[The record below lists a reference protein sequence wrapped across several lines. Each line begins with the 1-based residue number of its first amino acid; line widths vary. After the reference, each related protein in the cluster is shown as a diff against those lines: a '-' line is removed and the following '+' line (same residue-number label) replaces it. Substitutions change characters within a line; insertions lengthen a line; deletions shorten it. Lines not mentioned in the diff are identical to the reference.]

1 MKRRFAV
8 FGVWTVLFVLI
19 AGTAVAVEGD
29 NGDDESTEMVRPVV
43 TPIWDDEAGVVIV
56 SIGDGE
62 TDPCEGVTYERDEVT
77 GELTISVGGEPLGE
91 DGELPAGCIV
101 QDGIGPNG
109 QQNHG
114 TMVSAVA
121 RNVSPHDLDV
131 PKGWIMREVAKVKP
145 DKVKPPKVKPPK
157 GDDDD
162 DEGDDDEGDDEFD
175 DDEPKKP
182 KKDKAPKV
190 KKEKKPKKA
199 KKPKKD
205 K

>member
-8 FGVWTVLFVLI
+8 FGAWAVLFVLV

-29 NGDDESTEMVRPVV
+29 MGDDDSTEMVRPVV
-43 TPIWDDEAGVVIV
+43 TPEWDPIEGVVIV

-62 TDPCEGVTYERDEVT
+62 TDPCEGVTYTRDEVT
-77 GELTISVGGEPLGE
+77 DELIISIGGEPVGE

-101 QDGIGPNG
+101 QDGRGPNG
-109 QQNHG
+109 QENHG
-114 TMVSAVA
+114 TMVSAIA
-121 RNVSPHDLDV
+121 RNISPQDLDV
-131 PKGWIMREVAKVKP
+131 PKGWIIREIAKLKP
-145 DKVKPPKVKPPK
+145 EKVKPPKVKPPK

-162 DEGDDDEGDDEFD
+162 GDDDG
-175 DDEPKKP
+175 DEPKKE
-182 KKDKAPKV
+182 KKQKNEKKEKPDKAPKV
-190 KKEKKPKKA
+190 KKD

>member
-1 MKRRFAV
+1 M
-8 FGVWTVLFVLI
+8 LFVLI

-62 TDPCEGVTYERDEVT
+62 TDPCEGVTYERDEAT
-77 GELTISVGGEPLGE
+77 GELTISIGGEPLGE
-91 DGELPAGCIV
+91 DGELPPGCIV
-101 QDGIGPNG
+101 QDGTGPNG

-145 DKVKPPKVKPPK
+145 DKVKPNKVKPDKVKPPK
-157 GDDDD
+157 GDDVD
-162 DEGDDDEGDDEFD
+162 DEDDEFD
-175 DDEPKKP
+175 DGDKP
-182 KKDKAPKV
+182 GKPEKDKAPKV